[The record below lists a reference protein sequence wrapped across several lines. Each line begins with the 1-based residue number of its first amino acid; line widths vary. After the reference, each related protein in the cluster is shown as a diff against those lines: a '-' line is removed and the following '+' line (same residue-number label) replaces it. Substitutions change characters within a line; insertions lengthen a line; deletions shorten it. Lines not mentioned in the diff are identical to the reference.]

1 MAGPGC
7 GWRHTALST
16 QPMKVT
22 RPLPATAC
30 IPPPATTSCSPSE
43 LYYNAPEIAKT
54 IQHSA
59 TLLLVSADCSRV
71 CDVRG
76 GVRWRDGWI
85 QRHLTINWTA
95 ALLQSSQYPAWL
107 PPSST
112 RPGPSQPASTTT
124 TFSKLTWIMVIMVK
138 FEAVTL

>member
-30 IPPPATTSCSPSE
+30 IPPPPPAAAHQSNIIMLQKLPKQSNLGHLAAC
-43 LYYNAPEIAKT
+43 I
-54 IQHSA
+54 
-59 TLLLVSADCSRV
+59 VSADCSRV

-76 GVRWRDGWI
+76 GVGWRDGWS
-85 QRHLTINWTA
+85 QRHLTINWTV